1 MHPCHAEAR
10 LQRVKSGGDG
20 RKGAPQNAGHG
31 ARPRARKGQ
40 LANAQAPLRT
50 SPRERRPARRVHL
63 PPAIQTHPRHYSRRP
78 HAKRRRSSPLTR
90 ATDAPDRQWA
100 ASLSSADV
108 PSRGAHPA
116 SSSTAAR
123 GATCGVLGVHGVH
136 GVQGVA
142 AACCPR
148 CSGLAGSDIGG
159 AARRHK
165 PEALNV
171 EGRAAR
177 SLPEAPPTPFLAQR
191 TGPLLR
197 PRQPPVGHTNAS
209 AFSNALKALRSAPG
223 AASTPRRDRGQYSNF
238 PSRQRRATPWRSLSA
253 PLAPKCGRAQSPG
266 SLACA
271 RRPNVHRGAGDAAT
285 PKVCLFCAR
294 SRARPKASCSRAPAP
309 LQAAPSAKQRSHRL

>member
-1 MHPCHAEAR
+1 MLESLRNSTTQLRYNQSC
-10 LQRVKSGGDG
+10 
-20 RKGAPQNAGHG
+20 HG

-165 PEALNV
+165 PEALN
-171 EGRAAR
+171 G
-177 SLPEAPPTPFLAQR
+177 
-191 TGPLLR
+191 G
-197 PRQPPVGHTNAS
+197 
-209 AFSNALKALRSAPG
+209 
-223 AASTPRRDRGQYSNF
+223 
-238 PSRQRRATPWRSLSA
+238 
-253 PLAPKCGRAQSPG
+253 
-266 SLACA
+266 
-271 RRPNVHRGAGDAAT
+271 
-285 PKVCLFCAR
+285 
-294 SRARPKASCSRAPAP
+294 
-309 LQAAPSAKQRSHRL
+309 